1 MQKLRILAVGNRH
14 SGVTYHRLAL
24 PLSLME
30 KEYLMI
36 TDTITEEIIKEKQIN
51 IVIVNRYFEGIHWHE
66 IQSLKAKFG
75 FKLVVDIDDH
85 WDLNAQHIMRPI
97 YIKNSIPSLIK
108 YNIKTADL
116 VTTTNSRLWAEIIK
130 INKKCEILPNGLP
143 FDKDQFVSLRHDHD
157 KVNFVHT
164 GSVTHL
170 PDLAMIKNPM
180 RELSKSK
187 SFSESAKMIL
197 CGYNKANSFQWDQM
211 ASHFTAGGKLD
222 HAIFES
228 LPTDLYMNFY
238 NVADVLVAP
247 LLLNKFNSMKSN
259 LKALEAGAK
268 NIPIMTCDRDP
279 YLDIPTIFRVDDW
292 ERDMKRMAF
301 SKQMRDDFG
310 QSNGEYVRKHF
321 DIFKLN
327 EDRSAIYKG
336 LLNE

>member
-1 MQKLRILAVGNRH
+1 MSNLRILAVGNRH

-24 PLSLME
+24 PLSLMA

-36 TDTITEEIIKEKQIN
+36 TDTITEELIKEKQIN
-51 IVIVNRYFEGIHWHE
+51 LVIVNRYFEGIHWYE
-66 IQSLKAKFG
+66 IQSLKAKYG
-75 FKLVVDIDDH
+75 FKLVVDIDDY
-85 WDLNAQHIMRPI
+85 WDLNTQHIMRPV
-97 YIKNSIPSLIK
+97 YIKNSIPALIK
-108 YNIKTADL
+108 FNIKIADL

-130 INKKCEILPNGLP
+130 LNKKCDILPNGLP
-143 FDKDQFVSLRHDHD
+143 FDKDQFVDVKQDHD

-170 PDLAMIKNPM
+170 PDIAMLKTPM
-180 RELSKSK
+180 RELAKQK
-187 SFSESAKMIL
+187 AFTESSRMIL
-197 CGYNKANSFQWDQM
+197 CGYNKVNKFQWDQM
-211 ASHFTAGGKLD
+211 ASHFTANGKLD
-222 HAIFES
+222 HAIIES
-228 LPTDLYMNFY
+228 MSVDQYMNFY

-247 LLLNKFNSMKSN
+247 LLDNKFNLMKSN
-259 LKALEAGAK
+259 LKALEAGAR

-292 ERDMKRMAF
+292 ERDIKRMAF

-327 EDRSAIYKG
+327 EYRSAIYGG
-336 LLNE
+336 LINQ